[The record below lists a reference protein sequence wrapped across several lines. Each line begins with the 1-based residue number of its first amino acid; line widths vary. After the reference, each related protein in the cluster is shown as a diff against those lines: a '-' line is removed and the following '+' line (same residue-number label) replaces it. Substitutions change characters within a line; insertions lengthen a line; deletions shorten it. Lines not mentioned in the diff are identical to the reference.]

1 MEQRTY
7 RGDIDPEGLAD
18 ALIAH
23 FDHGDLMAQK
33 VTGQDGHLMVQ
44 IATRERGWGAARSAL
59 SIGIAPVQDGVR
71 VTVGEQRWLDA
82 AASLAITGLG
92 ALINPRSLLWRIDDI
107 ARDVGKLTLDDQV
120 WDAVEHYCD
129 SVGARLGLAEKHL
142 VVACPYCGVGN
153 PVGEGKC
160 SACGGG
166 LAEVQ
171 PVDCHK
177 CGFVLP
183 QGSRFCSR
191 CGTALVDG

>member
-7 RGDIDPEGLAD
+7 RGEIDVEGLAG
-18 ALIAH
+18 ALLTT
-23 FDHGDLMAQK
+23 FNTGELMAQT
-33 VTGQDGHLMVQ
+33 VRGQDGHVLVQ
-44 IATRERGWGAARSAL
+44 IATRDSGWGAARSAL
-59 SIGIAPVQDGVR
+59 SVGIAPVQDGVR
-71 VTVGEQRWLDA
+71 VTIGEQRWLDA

-120 WDAVEHYCD
+120 WEAIEHYCD

-153 PVGEGKC
+153 EVGVGTC
-160 SACGGG
+160 SACGGS
-166 LAEVQ
+166 LVEVQ
-171 PVDCHK
+171 PVACHK

-183 QGSRFCSR
+183 KGSRFCSR
-191 CGTALVDG
+191 CGTKLVTE

>member
-18 ALIAH
+18 ALVTR

-33 VTGQDGHLMVQ
+33 VMGQDGHLMVQ

-59 SIGIAPVQDGVR
+59 SIGIAPVEEGVR

-82 AASLAITGLG
+82 VASLAITGLG

-129 SVGARLGLAEKHL
+129 SVGAKLGLAEKQL

-153 PVGEGKC
+153 SVGVGKC
-160 SACGGG
+160 SACGGS

-171 PVDCHK
+171 PVACPK

-183 QGSRFCSR
+183 KGARFCIR
-191 CGTALVDG
+191 CGTALVGE